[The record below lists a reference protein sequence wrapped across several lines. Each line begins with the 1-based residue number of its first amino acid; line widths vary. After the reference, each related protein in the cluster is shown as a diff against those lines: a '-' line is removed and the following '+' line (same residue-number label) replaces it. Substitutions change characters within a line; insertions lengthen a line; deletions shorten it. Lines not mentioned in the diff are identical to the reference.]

1 MSPEV
6 GRDHFLLQ
14 IDVFIIISFLF
25 NVLFILVYFK
35 YLRKTIKVYVII
47 HTENILYYNTYLN
60 FLSVRVYM
68 IKLYFSMMQEEA
80 AELEFFDDWRKRYMK
95 WKKQRKLRMMDLF
108 RSVDTDQSG
117 RLTHEQFTSNIIKSS
132 LYKHVSS

>member
-1 MSPEV
+1 M
-6 GRDHFLLQ
+6 
-14 IDVFIIISFLF
+14 
-25 NVLFILVYFK
+25 
-35 YLRKTIKVYVII
+35 T
-47 HTENILYYNTYLN
+47 
-60 FLSVRVYM
+60 
-68 IKLYFSMMQEEA
+68 KLYFSMMQEEA

-132 LYKHVSS
+132 LCKHVSS

>member
-1 MSPEV
+1 
-6 GRDHFLLQ
+6 
-14 IDVFIIISFLF
+14 
-25 NVLFILVYFK
+25 
-35 YLRKTIKVYVII
+35 
-47 HTENILYYNTYLN
+47 
-60 FLSVRVYM
+60 
-68 IKLYFSMMQEEA
+68 MQEEA